1 MVQEIL
7 FYFELGWRHILS
19 IDATDHLLF
28 LLTLTCIYLK
38 EKKSVILILIT
49 AFTIGHTTTLILSTF
64 DLIKIKSQ
72 WVEFLIAVTIVFSA
86 LNSLFSLGS
95 LKKSMV
101 INYFIAVGFGLIH
114 GLGFAK
120 TIKMMLASEQTIFVP
135 LLVFNIGLELA
146 QIVVISILLL
156 ISILMFRLF
165 KVEERNWT
173 IMILVI
179 SLILGL
185 RWCFIRWPI

>member
-19 IDATDHLLF
+19 IDAIDHLLF

-95 LKKSMV
+95 LKKSMIV
-101 INYFIAVGFGLIH
+101 NY
-114 GLGFAK
+114 
-120 TIKMMLASEQTIFVP
+120 
-135 LLVFNIGLELA
+135 
-146 QIVVISILLL
+146 
-156 ISILMFRLF
+156 
-165 KVEERNWT
+165 
-173 IMILVI
+173 
-179 SLILGL
+179 
-185 RWCFIRWPI
+185 

>member
-19 IDATDHLLF
+19 IDAIDHLLF

>member
-1 MVQEIL
+1 MLQDIS

-19 IDATDHLLF
+19 MDATDHLLF

-38 EKKSVILILIT
+38 EKKSVVLILIT
-49 AFTIGHTTTLILSTF
+49 AFTLGHTITLILSTF

-72 WVEFLIAVTIVFSA
+72 WVEFLIALTIVFSA
-86 LNSLFSLGS
+86 LNSLFLIDS
-95 LKKSMV
+95 KRKSMI
-101 INYFIAVGFGLIH
+101 INYTIAVVFGLIH

-120 TIKMMLASEQTIFVP
+120 TIKMMLASEQTIFIP
-135 LLVFNIGLELA
+135 LLIFNIGLELA
-146 QIVVISILLL
+146 QMIVISILLG
-156 ISILMFRLF
+156 ISILAFRFF
-165 KVEERNWT
+165 KVKEKNWT

>member
-95 LKKSMV
+95 LKKSMIV
-101 INYFIAVGFGLIH
+101 NYCIAVSFGLIH

-146 QIVVISILLL
+146 QIVVISILFL
-156 ISILMFRLF
+156 ISILTFRLF

>member
-19 IDATDHLLF
+19 IEATDHLLF
-28 LLTLTCIYLK
+28 LLTLTCIYFK
-38 EKKSVILILIT
+38 EKKSAILILIT

-64 DLIKIKSQ
+64 DLIKINSQ
-72 WVEFLIAVTIVFSA
+72 WVEFLIALTIVFSA

-135 LLVFNIGLELA
+135 LLFFNIGLELA
-146 QIVVISILLL
+146 QIVVISILFL
-156 ISILMFRLF
+156 ISILTFRLF

>member
-28 LLTLTCIYLK
+28 LLTLTCIYFK
-38 EKKSVILILIT
+38 EKKSAILILIT

-72 WVEFLIAVTIVFSA
+72 WVEFLIALTIVFSA
-86 LNSLFSLGS
+86 LNSLLSLGS
-95 LKKSMV
+95 LKKSMI
-101 INYFIAVGFGLIH
+101 INYCIAAGFGLIH

-135 LLVFNIGLELA
+135 LLFFNIGLELA

-185 RWCFIRWPI
+185 RWCFIRWPV